1 VQSGKPFSQRRAGQD
16 VLRALDKSDRRETQ
30 LAKILVKILLDY
42 DVLLDI
48 VAAREKFLADSARAL
63 DACKT
68 DKIQGNCLAHT
79 GQRLLSGRG

>member
-1 VQSGKPFSQRRAGQD
+1 
-16 VLRALDKSDRRETQ
+16 
-30 LAKILVKILLDY
+30 VKILLDY